1 MILAACVWGGGVGG
15 RGNGENDV
23 RGAARAESGEG
34 SGK

>member
-1 MILAACVWGGGVGG
+1 MILAACVCGEGGGR
-15 RGNGENDV
+15 RGNGEKDV